1 MKGLQGI
8 LEPETVLICC
18 FRECPPPPAS
28 RGRGNGERRGREKKA
43 AFIKEDFV
51 VLNSKDQT
59 GYNGVSVSETSY
71 LPWPPCLA
79 AALSLARGGVR
90 KD

>member
-1 MKGLQGI
+1 MLFPPLL
-8 LEPETVLICC
+8 LEGEGMV
-18 FRECPPPPAS
+18 RE
-28 RGRGNGERRGREKKA
+28 EREREKKA

-51 VLNSKDQT
+51 FLNSKDQT

-71 LPWPPCLA
+71 LPWPRCLA